1 MVNKTLDALTVALHE
16 KFGDEYNYYVE
27 NVQQDLHLPA
37 FTVDLLNPLMRSE
50 SAVTYFRTM
59 PVVIHF
65 FSADKVTNKH
75 TCYAVG
81 EQALEALEYITIDG
95 RLHRGENMEMT
106 IEDDVLQIFITY
118 RFWTETKD
126 NPTYMEDIESINV
139 GQGKG

>member
-1 MVNKTLDALTVALHE
+1 MVNKTLDALTVALHA
-16 KFGDEYNYYVE
+16 KFGDEYHYYVE
-27 NVQQDLHLPA
+27 NVPQNIQLPA

-95 RLHRGENMEMT
+95 RLHRGENMELNMV
-106 IEDDVLQIFITY
+106 EDVLQILITY
-118 RFWTETKD
+118 RFWTETK
-126 NPTYMEDIESINV
+126 NEPTYMEDLEGINV
-139 GQGKG
+139 NGQ